1 MITLKDCIPPNPTS
15 SGGIWYAF
23 ILLHDGSKMV
33 CAAGVADSGSET
45 ATVQMPNSEFLTFN
59 IGCSDLYTNGYS
71 DLGVDITS
79 GSSYRVLHFKIGE
92 TSGSGWGWRQL
103 DTMKSCDSCQLQD
116 SYYQNFCS
124 GTSQTT
130 SITTASPT
138 TSRPLSAKPQT
149 SPPTTSKPTTAKPQ
163 TASPT
168 TKMPT
173 KSPLSSVSSFVSQA
187 RTDIESLIS
196 SNPILA
202 PKFIRM
208 GFHDCVGGCDGCIDL
223 GNPDHNGVNIPMQA
237 LENIIQKYTVDQ
249 NSGLTRAD
257 IYALAATAAAD
268 VSQSSSARVD
278 YPFSWF
284 GRKNCEDV
292 ETVCLDSQNQKSTC
306 DATHGPHRQMPSSGS
321 TTEELLS
328 FFSDNFG
335 FNASQTVALLGAHS
349 LGSAHREFTGFTGSW
364 VSNNLILSNSYYQN
378 LVGGSGGLSDSE
390 ATMAAAPDWTNNF
403 INNSDISGM
412 PSRWQWEQN
421 GLIMLDSDIALVRD
435 FSGQID
441 STTGQVTCPFSASSS
456 GDVSACPFASVTG
469 QFVAQYKNDELLFLN
484 DFRNVFSAVL
494 VHGYDTS
501 VSCGNSICPLP

>member
-1 MITLKDCIPPNPTS
+1 
-15 SGGIWYAF
+15 
-23 ILLHDGSKMV
+23 MV
-33 CAAGVADSGSET
+33 CAAGVADLGSVT
-45 ATVQMPNSEFLTFN
+45 ATVAMPNADFLTFN
-59 IGCSDLYTNGYS
+59 IECSDRYTNGYS

-79 GSSYRVLHFKIGE
+79 GSSYRVLHYKIGE
-92 TSGSGWGWRQL
+92 VSGSGWGWRQL

-124 GTSQTT
+124 GETQTT
-130 SITTASPT
+130 STTTASPT
-138 TSRPLSAKPQT
+138 TSKPVTAKPQT

-168 TKMPT
+168 RTPT
-173 KSPLSSVSSFVSQA
+173 KSPLSIVASFVSQA

-196 SNPILA
+196 LNPILA
-202 PKFIRM
+202 PKFVRM

-223 GNPDHNGVNIPMQA
+223 NNPDHNGIDIPMQA
-237 LENIIQKYTVDQ
+237 LESIVQKYTVDQ

-257 IYALAATAAAD
+257 IYALAATTAAD

-284 GRKNCEDV
+284 GRKNCEDIH
-292 ETVCLDSQNQKSTC
+292 TVCLDSQNQATTC
-306 DATHGPHRQMPSSGS
+306 DATHGPHQSMPSSSS

-335 FNASQTVALLGAHS
+335 FNASQTVALFGAHS

-364 VSNNLILSNSYYQN
+364 VSNNLVLSNSYFQN

-390 ATMAAAPDWTNNF
+390 ATMAAAPDWSNNF

-412 PSRWQWEQN
+412 PHRWQWQQN
-421 GLIMLDSDIALVRD
+421 GFIMLDSDIALVRD

-441 STTGQVTCPFSASSS
+441 SSTGQVTCPFSASSS

-469 QFVAQYKNDELLFLN
+469 QFVAQYKNDELLFLQ
-484 DFRNVFSAVL
+484 DFQEVFSAVL

-501 VSCGNSICPLP
+501 APCGSSICPLP